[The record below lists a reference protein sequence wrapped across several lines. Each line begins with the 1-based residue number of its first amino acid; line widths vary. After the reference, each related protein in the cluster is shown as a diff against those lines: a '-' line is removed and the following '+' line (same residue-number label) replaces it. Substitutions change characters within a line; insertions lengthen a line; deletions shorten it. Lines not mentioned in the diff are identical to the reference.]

1 MLTLSEDE
9 VLAGIQAVVNSLE
22 GIPAGVDRTVGPQT
36 SIVRDLRLDSLAVM
50 DFIMALETRF
60 DTIVP
65 LDSLAEIH
73 TIGDLAGVLR
83 AAPVA
88 SRG

>member
-9 VLAGIQAVVNSLE
+9 VLAGIQSVVRTLE
-22 GIPAGVDRTVGPQT
+22 GIPAGIDRTVGPQT

-60 DTIVP
+60 ETIVP

-83 AAPVA
+83 AAPA
-88 SRG
+88 GSGR

>member
-1 MLTLSEDE
+1 LTVSEAE
-9 VLAGIQAVVNSLE
+9 VLTQIQEIVRSLD
-22 GIPAGVDRTVGPQT
+22 GIPADVSRTIDAHT
-36 SIVRDLRLDSLAVM
+36 NIVRDLRLDSLAVM

-73 TIGDLAGVLR
+73 TIGDLAGVLG
-83 AAPVA
+83 ASAIPV
-88 SRG
+88 RR

>member
-9 VLAGIQAVVNSLE
+9 VLAGIQSVVSALE

-83 AAPVA
+83 AAPGRA
-88 SRG
+88 GA

>member
-1 MLTLSEDE
+1 MTLSEDE
-9 VLAGIQAVVNSLE
+9 VMAGIQTVVSGLE

-83 AAPVA
+83 AVPAG
-88 SRG
+88 RGQ

>member
-1 MLTLSEDE
+1 MTLSEDD
-9 VLAGIQAVVNSLE
+9 VMAGIQAVVSGLE

-83 AAPVA
+83 GAAA
-88 SRG
+88 GRGH

>member
-1 MLTLSEDE
+1 MRESEAEIITRIQE
-9 VLAGIQAVVNSLE
+9 VVRSLD
-22 GIPAGVDRTVGPQT
+22 GIPADVSRTIDADT
-36 SIVRDLRLDSLAVM
+36 NIVRDLRLDSLAVM

-73 TIGDLAGVLR
+73 TIGDLAGVLG
-83 AAPVA
+83 APAVPA
-88 SRG
+88 RS

>member
-9 VLAGIQAVVNSLE
+9 VLAGIQEVVRTLE
-22 GIPAGVDRTVGPQT
+22 GIPAGVERTVGPRT

-65 LDSLAEIH
+65 LDSLAEID

-83 AAPVA
+83 AAPGRA
-88 SRG
+88 GA

>member
-1 MLTLSEDE
+1 MRESEAEIITRIQE
-9 VLAGIQAVVNSLE
+9 VVRSLDA
-22 GIPAGVDRTVGPQT
+22 IPANVSRTIDADT
-36 SIVRDLRLDSLAVM
+36 NIVRDLRLDSLAVM

-73 TIGDLAGVLR
+73 TIGDLAGVLG
-83 AAPVA
+83 APAVPA
-88 SRG
+88 RS

>member
-1 MLTLSEDE
+1 MTTGEDE
-9 VLAGIQAVVNSLE
+9 VMAGIQAVVSGLE
-22 GIPAGVDRTVGPQT
+22 GVPAGVDRVVGPQT

-65 LDSLAEIH
+65 LDSLAEID

-83 AAPVA
+83 AATA
-88 SRG
+88 GRGR

>member
-9 VLAGIQAVVNSLE
+9 VLAGIQAVVGSLE

-36 SIVRDLRLDSLAVM
+36 SIVRDLRMDSLAVM

-73 TIGDLAGVLR
+73 TIGDLASVLR
-83 AAPVA
+83 AAPVRSGA
-88 SRG
+88 

>member
-1 MLTLSEDE
+1 MRESEAEIITRIQE
-9 VLAGIQAVVNSLE
+9 VVRSLDA
-22 GIPAGVDRTVGPQT
+22 IPADVSRTIGADT
-36 SIVRDLRLDSLAVM
+36 NIVRDLRLDSLAVM

-73 TIGDLAGVLR
+73 TIGDLAGVLGAS
-83 AAPVA
+83 AAPA
-88 SRG
+88 RS